1 MPDFDLFLLPFL
13 TGLLFAITLPILGC
27 YLRLRNE
34 WLAALAYPHAAAAGA
49 LAAHFFA
56 LPPTLGGLALA
67 ALAGA
72 GKRLERLKGDAAY
85 ALILLAGWAAGILI
99 TSNQPLAER
108 LGHALF
114 DGQLY
119 FADQTQFFTALLAC
133 LLALIALYRLSSRLL
148 LAQLYPDFFRMRG
161 LAAWPIHLGFDLLAA
176 LLLALATMII
186 GVMASF
192 ALVFIPP
199 WLAARRAGTWRNG
212 LWIASS
218 FAGLAYAL
226 AFFVALYFDQAFG
239 AIFALSLILLGF
251 VVA

>member
-1 MPDFDLFLLPFL
+1 MRALLP
-13 TGLLFAITLPILGC
+13 
-27 YLRLRNE
+27 
-34 WLAALAYPHAAAAGA
+34 
-49 LAAHFFA
+49 
-56 LPPTLGGLALA
+56 
-67 ALAGA
+67 
-72 GKRLERLKGDAAY
+72 
-85 ALILLAGWAAGILI
+85 LILLAGWAAGILI

-119 FADQTQFFTALLAC
+119 FADQTQFITALLAC
-133 LLALIALYRLSSRLL
+133 LLALALLYRLSSRLL

-199 WLAARRAGTWRNG
+199 WLAARRAGTWRQG
-212 LWIASS
+212 IRAASL
-218 FAGLAYAL
+218 LASLIYTL
-226 AFFVALYFDQAFG
+226 AFFIALYLDQAFG
-239 AIFALSLILLGF
+239 AVFALSLILLGF
-251 VVA
+251 IVA